1 MMLNFIKNRDEN
13 KSASRNT
20 NIVAGNDCK
29 A

>member
-1 MMLNFIKNRDEN
+1 MMLNFIKNKDEN
-13 KSASRNT
+13 KSASKNT

>member
-1 MMLNFIKNRDEN
+1 MMLNFIKNRDKN
-13 KSASRNT
+13 KSASKNI